1 MALTTQNPMHVRGL
15 IKVMACTAT
24 LALAGLAVAGCANS
38 NAGGDPGARPLAPGQ
53 TCQGLKGELDRMVN
67 KGTAQGS
74 ESGRYNQL
82 LGQYLGARCHV

>member
-1 MALTTQNPMHVRGL
+1 MALTTVQNPRQDRGL
-15 IKVMACTAT
+15 RKVMACVAT
-24 LALAGLAVAGCANS
+24 LALALAGCANS
-38 NAGGDPGARPLAPGQ
+38 SAGGDPGARPLPSGQ

-82 LGQYLGARCHV
+82 LGQYLGARCHVA

>member
-1 MALTTQNPMHVRGL
+1 MNSIARSCARAGGLGWVMVFAAL
-15 IKVMACTAT
+15 
-24 LALAGLAVAGCANS
+24 AGCANGDAS
-38 NAGGDPGARPLAPGQ
+38 GGDPGARPLPPGQ
-53 TCQGLKGELDRMVN
+53 TCQGLKGELDRMVS